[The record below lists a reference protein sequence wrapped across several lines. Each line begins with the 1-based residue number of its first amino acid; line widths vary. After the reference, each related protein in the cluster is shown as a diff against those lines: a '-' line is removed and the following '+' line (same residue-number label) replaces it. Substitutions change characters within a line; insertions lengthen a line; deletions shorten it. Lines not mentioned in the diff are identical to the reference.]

1 MGAHGEVG
9 SVLAIPGR
17 RCNSSVNTNLVA
29 GREMLAHGGLG
40 LEGRD
45 GAGCLNHTGFISV
58 SSHGDVLPESTG
70 NDI

>member
-1 MGAHGEVG
+1 
-9 SVLAIPGR
+9 
-17 RCNSSVNTNLVA
+17 
-29 GREMLAHGGLG
+29 MLAHGGLG